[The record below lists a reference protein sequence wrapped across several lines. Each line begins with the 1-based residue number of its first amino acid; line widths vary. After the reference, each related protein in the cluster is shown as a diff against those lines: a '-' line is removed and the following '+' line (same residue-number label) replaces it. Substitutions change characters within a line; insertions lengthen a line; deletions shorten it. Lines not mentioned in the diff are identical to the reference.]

1 MIDDRMIWSV
11 DLLGRGVGEPRERRS
26 PPTPTGPTSATRTSA
41 TTVPTV
47 GIPLRSPW
55 PRICRSSS
63 PTGDQRLMTR
73 VRGEV
78 APR

>member
-1 MIDDRMIWSV
+1 MIDDRMISSV
-11 DLLGRGVGEPRERRS
+11 HLLGRGLREPRDEAARHSQRADVRDGS
-26 PPTPTGPTSATRTSA
+26 SS
-41 TTVPTV
+41 TTVPIA

-55 PRICRSSS
+55 PRICRTSS

-73 VRGEV
+73 ARGEV